1 MRLIKPMKTSLAFL
15 PVLAAALAFVTVTAY
30 ADEVVVIVNKDNPNV
45 VDRQYIARLYT
56 GAVKGWPDGSP
67 AFPVDQLEGSET
79 RAMFYAKVVGK
90 SQATVR
96 ALWQQIIF
104 SGNGLPPRIVSPD
117 AAMKRLVA
125 TNRNAIGY
133 ILSSQVDA
141 SVKVIAK

>member
-1 MRLIKPMKTSLAFL
+1 MKTSLAFL
-15 PVLAAALAFVTVTAY
+15 PVLAAALAFATVTAY
-30 ADEVVVIVNKDNPNV
+30 AEEVVVIVNKDNPNV

-67 AFPVDQLEGSET
+67 AFPVDQIEGSET

>member
-1 MRLIKPMKTSLAFL
+1 MKTSLASL
-15 PVLAAALAFVTVTAY
+15 PALAAALAFVTVTAY
-30 ADEVVVIVNKDNPNV
+30 AEEVVVIVNKDNPNI

-56 GAVKGWPDGSP
+56 GAVRGWPDGSP
-67 AFPVDQLEGSET
+67 AFPVDQVEGSET
-79 RAMFYAKVVGK
+79 RAVFYATVVGK